1 MWTYR
6 AKVAKVVD
14 GDTLD
19 LDVDLGFR
27 VTHRVRARLARIDT
41 AETSTPE
48 GKQVKVLVAERVP
61 VGTDVMIVTGKGDR
75 YGRWIAE
82 IATADGLN
90 LSDWLLAQGL
100 AVHYA

>member
-1 MWTYR
+1 MWTYY

-27 VTHRVRARLARIDT
+27 ITHRIRVRLARVD
-41 AETSTPE
+41 APEMSTDL
-48 GKQVKVLVAERVP
+48 GKELKKRMMDEFAGSP
-61 VGTDVMIVTGKGDR
+61 DVTIRTNKGDK

-82 IATADGLN
+82 VEVVGGPN
-90 LSDWLLAQGL
+90 LSDWLLLNG
-100 AVHYA
+100 YAEPY

>member
-41 AETSTPE
+41 AETSTSE
-48 GKQVKVLVAERVP
+48 GKRVKALVAERVP
-61 VGTDVMIVTGKGDR
+61 VGADAMIVTGKGDR

-82 IATADGLN
+82 VRLGDGVN
-90 LSDWLLAQGL
+90 LSDWLLASGM
-100 AVHYA
+100 ARPYT

>member
-6 AKVAKVVD
+6 AKIAKVVD

-27 VTHRVRARLARIDT
+27 VTHRIRARLARIDT

-48 GKQVKVLVAERVP
+48 GRSVKALVAEQVP
-61 VGTDVMIVTGKGDR
+61 VGTDVTIVTGKGDR
-75 YGRWIAE
+75 YGRWISEVKAGE
-82 IATADGLN
+82 LN